1 MLDLSPMTTNH
12 SIPGHQPSGLTRAEL
27 LRRSA
32 FATGVVTAGGLLA
45 ACSGGGGGTG
55 AASIP
60 SADSAPVASSW
71 QISNWPHFI
80 DTDSD
85 GTHPT
90 LTAFDSHYA
99 TTTAYTEDVTSNE
112 AAATKYAQTLA
123 DGKDIGLDAIVLS
136 DWMAY
141 QWVQAGYAQRL
152 DPALLPNVSK
162 LRIPPLRARPID
174 PHDEYLIPW
183 QAGLTGVIYDP
194 AKTGG
199 ELSRV
204 EDLFDPLLPGKI
216 TLLDNM
222 RDTLGLVMLANQ
234 VNPASATHENAQA
247 AADRIRNELVVREK
261 VERFAGGD
269 YVDDLV
275 QGKVGAAFGWSTDY
289 ERLVAARPELLF
301 MIPNEGMLIWS
312 DDILIPVAAQHPQ
325 NAHRFADYYYTPN
338 TAAELT
344 RAVRYTSPLAGT
356 KGALKQAHP
365 TDPLLTDDETSPMQ
379 RVAQLIFLQGRP
391 LEKAHRF
398 RGLTRDQE
406 VDFNEIFASAK
417 G

>member
-1 MLDLSPMTTNH
+1 MTTNH
-12 SIPGHQPSGLTRAEL
+12 SIPGREPSGLTRAEL

-32 FATGVVTAGGLLA
+32 IAAGVVTTGGLLA
-45 ACSGGGGGTG
+45 ACSGGGGGAA

-60 SADSAPVASSW
+60 SADRAPVASSW

-85 GTHPT
+85 GNHPT
-90 LTAFDSHYA
+90 LTAFDSHYG
-99 TTTAYTEDVTSNE
+99 TSTGYTEGVTSNE
-112 AAATKYAQTLA
+112 AAATQYAPMLA
-123 DGKDIGLDAIVLS
+123 KGEDIQLDAIVLS

-141 QWVQAGYAQRL
+141 QWVQAGYAQPL
-152 DPALLPNVSK
+152 DQALLPNVSK

-174 PHDEYLIPW
+174 PHDEFLIPW

-204 EDLFDPLLPGKI
+204 DDLFDPLFPGKI
-216 TLLDNM
+216 SLLDNM
-222 RDTLGLVMLANQ
+222 RDTLGLALIAMHVPPESVTPEQ
-234 VNPASATHENAQA
+234 AQA
-247 AADRIRNELVVREK
+247 AADKIRTDL
-261 VERFAGGD
+261 VERGRVLRFASGD

-275 QGKVGAAFGWSTDY
+275 QGKAAAAFGWSTDY
-289 ERLVAARPELLF
+289 ERLVHVKPDLRF
-301 MIPNEGMLIWS
+301 MISNDGILIWS
-312 DDILIPVAAQHPQ
+312 DDLLIPVAAQHPQ
-325 NAHRFADYYYTPN
+325 NAHRFANYYYTPS

-365 TDPLLTDDETSPMQ
+365 TDPLLTDDPDSPMQ
-379 RVAQLIFLQGRP
+379 LVARLVFLQGRG
-391 LEKAHRF
+391 LTLAHRF
-398 RGLTRDQE
+398 RGLTHDQE
-406 VDFNEIFASAK
+406 EEFNTIFASAK